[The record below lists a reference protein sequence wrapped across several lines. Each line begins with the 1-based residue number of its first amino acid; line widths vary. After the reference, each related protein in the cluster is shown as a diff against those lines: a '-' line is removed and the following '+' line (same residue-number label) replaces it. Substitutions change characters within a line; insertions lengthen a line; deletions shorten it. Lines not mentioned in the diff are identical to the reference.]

1 VLPRVDQEV
10 EIKCAT
16 LTTPITE
23 SAVYRGSKRTCFFI
37 TQMPL
42 NTGNAA
48 RRRPV
53 LGVSW
58 SNQLRSVTM
67 KKRIALVLGSGGAR
81 GYAHIGVIEE
91 LERRG
96 YDIACIAGCSM
107 GAVVGGIYA
116 AGKLRQYREWIES
129 LDYLD
134 VLRLVDVSF
143 RLGAIRGEKVFG
155 QIREIVGEINI
166 EDLRIPYTAVA
177 TDLTNQQE
185 IWFQEGC
192 LHQAMRASA
201 AIPSLFTP
209 VIQGDRVLVDG
220 GLLNP
225 LPIVPVVSSH
235 CDLIVA
241 VNLNSTTQ
249 GHYQLPV
256 IERPPAVK
264 RRFDHMISSLGS
276 RLPFRR
282 KLDANGGDVLRLPQ
296 NSLKASAAPIEN
308 PWLTSEPA
316 DPQGQQ
322 SAASPQGERAPK
334 SATGSIIV
342 DNVGPASLLDL
353 INQSF
358 EVMQTSLAQYK
369 IAGYPPDILINVPKR
384 VCRFFE
390 FYKAPELIALGR
402 EIASDTLDRYEADH
416 RSGN

>member
-1 VLPRVDQEV
+1 
-10 EIKCAT
+10 
-16 LTTPITE
+16 
-23 SAVYRGSKRTCFFI
+23 
-37 TQMPL
+37 
-42 NTGNAA
+42 
-48 RRRPV
+48 
-53 LGVSW
+53 
-58 SNQLRSVTM
+58 M

-91 LERRG
+91 LESRG

-116 AGKLRQYREWIES
+116 AGKLDVYRDWIQS

-155 QIREIVGEINI
+155 QIRNIVGEINI

-177 TDLTNQQE
+177 TDLTHQQE

-209 VIQGDRVLVDG
+209 VMQGNRMLVDG
-220 GLLNP
+220 SLLNP

-235 CDLIVA
+235 CDLIIA
-241 VNLNSTTQ
+241 VNLNSTQ
-249 GHYQLPV
+249 QSNYQLPV
-256 IERPPAVK
+256 IQRPAAFK
-264 RRFDHMISSLGS
+264 GRFDNLMSSLGS
-276 RLPFRR
+276 HMPFRN
-282 KLDANGGDVLRLPQ
+282 KHAEQLLNLEQEMLNPLAEPLPD
-296 NSLKASAAPIEN
+296 
-308 PWLTSEPA
+308 PWLDSTQPA
-316 DPQGQQ
+316 RPAPAQG
-322 SAASPQGERAPK
+322 SPK
-334 SATGSIIV
+334 SATGSVIV

-390 FYKAPELIALGR
+390 FYKAQELIALGR
-402 EIASDTLDRYEADH
+402 QIAKDTLDRYENEDGSNN
-416 RSGN
+416 R

>member
-1 VLPRVDQEV
+1 
-10 EIKCAT
+10 
-16 LTTPITE
+16 
-23 SAVYRGSKRTCFFI
+23 
-37 TQMPL
+37 
-42 NTGNAA
+42 
-48 RRRPV
+48 
-53 LGVSW
+53 
-58 SNQLRSVTM
+58 M
-67 KKRIALVLGSGGAR
+67 KKRVALVLGSGGAR

-116 AGKLRQYREWIES
+116 AGKLDLYRDWIQS

-155 QIREIVGEINI
+155 QIRNIVGEINI

-177 TDLTNQQE
+177 TDLTHQQE

-209 VIQGDRVLVDG
+209 VMQGNRMLVDG

-235 CDLIVA
+235 CDLIIA
-241 VNLNSTTQ
+241 VNLNSTHQ
-249 GHYQLPV
+249 NGYQLPV
-256 IERPPAVK
+256 IQRAPAFK
-264 RRFDHMISSLGS
+264 SRFDNLMNSLGS
-276 RLPFRR
+276 HIPFRN
-282 KLDANGGDVLRLPQ
+282 KHANDLLELEQALLTP
-296 NSLKASAAPIEN
+296 ATDTPPN
-308 PWLTSEPA
+308 PWLDSAQPA
-316 DPQGQQ
+316 RPAAAQG
-322 SAASPQGERAPK
+322 SPK
-334 SATGSIIV
+334 SATGSVIV

-369 IAGYPPDILINVPKR
+369 IAGYPPDVLINVPKR

-402 EIASDTLDRYEADH
+402 EIASDTLDRYE
-416 RSGN
+416 SETP

>member
-1 VLPRVDQEV
+1 
-10 EIKCAT
+10 
-16 LTTPITE
+16 
-23 SAVYRGSKRTCFFI
+23 
-37 TQMPL
+37 
-42 NTGNAA
+42 
-48 RRRPV
+48 
-53 LGVSW
+53 
-58 SNQLRSVTM
+58 M
-67 KKRIALVLGSGGAR
+67 KKTIALVLGSGGAR

-91 LERRG
+91 LESRG
-96 YDIACIAGCSM
+96 YEIGCIAGCSM

-116 AGKLRQYREWIES
+116 AGKLDQYRDWIQS

-155 QIREIVGEINI
+155 QIRNIVGEINI

-177 TDLTNQQE
+177 TDLTHQQE

-209 VIQGDRVLVDG
+209 VMQGNRMLVDG
-220 GLLNP
+220 SLLNP

-241 VNLNSTTQ
+241 VNLSSTLQ
-249 GHYQLPV
+249 SHYQLPV
-256 IERPPAVK
+256 IQRPAAFK
-264 RRFDHMISSLGS
+264 GRFDNLMSSLGS
-276 RLPFRR
+276 RIPFRN
-282 KLDANGGDVLRLPQ
+282 KHAEQLLNLEQELLTPLEEPQ
-296 NSLKASAAPIEN
+296 RN
-308 PWLTSEPA
+308 PWLDSTQPA
-316 DPQGQQ
+316 RPGAQEG
-322 SAASPQGERAPK
+322 SPK
-334 SATGSIIV
+334 SATGSVII

-390 FYKAPELIALGR
+390 FYKAQELIALGR
-402 EIASDTLDRYEADH
+402 LIAKDTLDRYEKDEASNN
-416 RSGN
+416 R

>member
-1 VLPRVDQEV
+1 
-10 EIKCAT
+10 
-16 LTTPITE
+16 
-23 SAVYRGSKRTCFFI
+23 
-37 TQMPL
+37 
-42 NTGNAA
+42 
-48 RRRPV
+48 
-53 LGVSW
+53 
-58 SNQLRSVTM
+58 M

-96 YDIACIAGCSM
+96 YDIACVAGCSM
-107 GAVVGGIYA
+107 GAVIGGIYA
-116 AGKLRQYREWIES
+116 AGKLPQYRAWIES

-155 QIREIVGEINI
+155 QIREIVGEVNI

-185 IWFQEGC
+185 IWFQEGN
-192 LHQAMRASA
+192 LHSAMRASA

-209 VIQGDRVLVDG
+209 VVQGNRTLVDG

-241 VNLNSTTQ
+241 VNLNSTNQ
-249 GHYQLPV
+249 KHYQLPV

-264 RRFDHMISSLGS
+264 KRFDSLMSSIGS
-276 RLPFRR
+276 HLPFRR
-282 KLDANGGDVLRLPQ
+282 KLEVADGDVLRLEQ
-296 NSLKASAAPIEN
+296 DSLKASSATIPGPLQSLDNESA
-308 PWLTSEPA
+308 S
-316 DPQGQQ
+316 PQGQQ
-322 SAASPQGERAPK
+322 PAAAPQEAGAPK
-334 SATGSIIV
+334 SASGAVIV

-402 EIASDTLDRYEADH
+402 EIARDTLDRYEREH
-416 RSGN
+416 

>member
-1 VLPRVDQEV
+1 
-10 EIKCAT
+10 
-16 LTTPITE
+16 
-23 SAVYRGSKRTCFFI
+23 
-37 TQMPL
+37 
-42 NTGNAA
+42 
-48 RRRPV
+48 
-53 LGVSW
+53 
-58 SNQLRSVTM
+58 M
-67 KKRIALVLGSGGAR
+67 KKRVALVLGSGGAR

-91 LERRG
+91 IEKRG
-96 YDIACIAGCSM
+96 YEIACIAGCSM

-116 AGKLRQYREWIES
+116 AGKLQDYRNWIES

-155 QIREIVGEINI
+155 QIRKIVGEINI

-209 VIQGDRVLVDG
+209 VMQGNRMLVDG

-235 CDLIVA
+235 CDLIIA
-241 VNLNSTTQ
+241 VNLNATNQ
-249 GHYQLPV
+249 KHYTLPV
-256 IERPPAVK
+256 IQRPPAFK
-264 RRFDHMISSLGS
+264 SRFDNLVRSLGS
-276 RLPFRR
+276 HLPFRR
-282 KLDANGGDVLRLPQ
+282 KQAEQLLLLEQEALQ
-296 NSLKASAAPIEN
+296 AQAADIN
-308 PWLTSEPA
+308 PWLEGAEPEA
-316 DPQGQQ
+316 QQ
-322 SAASPQGERAPK
+322 PAAAPETAGAPK
-334 SATGSIIV
+334 SATGSFII

-369 IAGYPPDILINVPKR
+369 IAGYPPDVLINAPKR

-402 EIASDTLDRYEADH
+402 EIASDTLDRYE
-416 RSGN
+416 SEQS

>member
-1 VLPRVDQEV
+1 
-10 EIKCAT
+10 
-16 LTTPITE
+16 
-23 SAVYRGSKRTCFFI
+23 
-37 TQMPL
+37 
-42 NTGNAA
+42 
-48 RRRPV
+48 
-53 LGVSW
+53 
-58 SNQLRSVTM
+58 M
-67 KKRIALVLGSGGAR
+67 KKRVALVLGSGGAR

-91 LERRG
+91 IERRG
-96 YDIACIAGCSM
+96 YEIACIAGCSM

-116 AGKLRQYREWIES
+116 AGKLQDYRNWIES

-155 QIREIVGEINI
+155 QIRKIVGEINI

-209 VIQGDRVLVDG
+209 VMQGNRMLVDG

-235 CDLIVA
+235 CDLIIA
-241 VNLNSTTQ
+241 VNLNATNQ
-249 GHYQLPV
+249 KHYQLPV
-256 IERPPAVK
+256 IQRPPAFK
-264 RRFDHMISSLGS
+264 SRFDNLVRSLGS
-276 RLPFRR
+276 HLPFRR
-282 KLDANGGDVLRLPQ
+282 KQAEQLLLLEQEALQ
-296 NSLKASAAPIEN
+296 AQAADIN
-308 PWLTSEPA
+308 PWLEGAEPEA
-316 DPQGQQ
+316 QQ
-322 SAASPQGERAPK
+322 PAAAPESAGAPK
-334 SATGSIIV
+334 SATGSFII

-369 IAGYPPDILINVPKR
+369 IAGYPPDVLINVPKR

-402 EIASDTLDRYEADH
+402 EIASDTLDRYE
-416 RSGN
+416 SEQS

>member
-1 VLPRVDQEV
+1 
-10 EIKCAT
+10 
-16 LTTPITE
+16 
-23 SAVYRGSKRTCFFI
+23 
-37 TQMPL
+37 
-42 NTGNAA
+42 
-48 RRRPV
+48 
-53 LGVSW
+53 
-58 SNQLRSVTM
+58 M
-67 KKRIALVLGSGGAR
+67 KKRVALVLGSGGAR

-91 LERRG
+91 IERRG

-116 AGKLRQYREWIES
+116 AGKLDEYRNWIES

-155 QIREIVGEINI
+155 QIRKIVGEINI
-166 EDLRIPYTAVA
+166 EELRIPYTAVA

-209 VIQGDRVLVDG
+209 VMQGNRMLVDG

-235 CDLIVA
+235 CDLIIA
-241 VNLNSTTQ
+241 VNLNATNQ
-249 GHYQLPV
+249 KHYQLPV
-256 IERPPAVK
+256 IQRPPAFK
-264 RRFDHMISSLGS
+264 SRFNNLARSLGS
-276 RLPFRR
+276 HLPFRR
-282 KLDANGGDVLRLPQ
+282 KQAEQLMKLEQEALEAQAAEINPWLESAEPESQ
-296 NSLKASAAPIEN
+296 QPSAAPEK
-308 PWLTSEPA
+308 P
-316 DPQGQQ
+316 G
-322 SAASPQGERAPK
+322 APK
-334 SATGSIIV
+334 SATGSFII

-369 IAGYPPDILINVPKR
+369 IAGYPPDVLINVPKR

-402 EIASDTLDRYEADH
+402 EIASDTLDRYESEQ
-416 RSGN
+416 R

>member
-1 VLPRVDQEV
+1 
-10 EIKCAT
+10 
-16 LTTPITE
+16 
-23 SAVYRGSKRTCFFI
+23 
-37 TQMPL
+37 
-42 NTGNAA
+42 
-48 RRRPV
+48 
-53 LGVSW
+53 
-58 SNQLRSVTM
+58 M
-67 KKRIALVLGSGGAR
+67 KKRVALVLGSGGAR

-91 LERRG
+91 IERRG

-116 AGKLRQYREWIES
+116 AGKLDEYRNWIES

-155 QIREIVGEINI
+155 QIRKIVGDINI
-166 EDLRIPYTAVA
+166 EELRIPYTAVA

-209 VIQGDRVLVDG
+209 VMQGNRMLVDG
-220 GLLNP
+220 SLLNP

-241 VNLNSTTQ
+241 VNLSSTLQ
-249 GHYQLPV
+249 SHYQLPV
-256 IERPPAVK
+256 IQRPAAFK
-264 RRFDHMISSLGS
+264 GRFDNLMSSLGS
-276 RLPFRR
+276 RIPFRN
-282 KLDANGGDVLRLPQ
+282 KHAEQLLNLEQEMLSPLEEPQ
-296 NSLKASAAPIEN
+296 RN
-308 PWLTSEPA
+308 PWLDSTQPA
-316 DPQGQQ
+316 RPGAQEG
-322 SAASPQGERAPK
+322 SPK
-334 SATGSIIV
+334 SATGSVII

-390 FYKAPELIALGR
+390 FYKAAELIELGR
-402 EIASDTLDRYEADH
+402 IITRDTLDRYEKDAASNN
-416 RSGN
+416 R